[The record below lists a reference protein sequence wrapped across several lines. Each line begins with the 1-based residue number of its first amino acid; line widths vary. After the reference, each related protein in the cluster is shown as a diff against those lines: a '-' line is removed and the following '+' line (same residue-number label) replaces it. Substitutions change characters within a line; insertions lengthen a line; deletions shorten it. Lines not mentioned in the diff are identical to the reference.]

1 MGCED
6 RMVATTYI
14 KEREKT
20 KQNKTKTK
28 TKIRKLAK

>member
-20 KQNKTKTK
+20 KQKQKQ
-28 TKIRKLAK
+28 KLEN